1 MWIVKLNEPAKPATE
16 CSQGWSEAEPLDSD
30 HSSFSSP
37 LQRATEVWYGHNRLK
52 RSSIAIATVLLVL
65 TLSALAS
72 AQTNKADDARLAEAR
87 KAIDA
92 GNVEW
97 IAGQKAGNADRMASL
112 FDKDGS
118 QFGAKGQVTRGRK
131 AVHDRFAE
139 RFKANG
145 PALDFTITTLEVWL
159 GEDVAYE
166 SGNYTLKLQ
175 PKGKD
180 VSSFSGKYVTIW
192 KRQRDGSWKIWVDFG
207 VPE

>member
-1 MWIVKLNEPAKPATE
+1 MSIVKLNEPAKPAAE
-16 CSQGWSEAEPLDSD
+16 CSQGWSEAEPLDPS

-37 LQRATEVWYGHNRLK
+37 LQRATEVWCGRNPMK
-52 RSSIAIATVLLVL
+52 RSSITIAAVLIAL

-72 AQTNKADDARLAEAR
+72 AQTNKTNDARLAEAR

-92 GNVEW
+92 GNPEW
-97 IAGQKAGNADRMASL
+97 IAGQKAGDADRMASL

-118 QFGAKGQVTRGRK
+118 QFGAQGQVIRGRK
-131 AVHDRFAE
+131 AIHDRFADG
-139 RFKANG
+139 FKTNG

-159 GEDVAYE
+159 VDDLAYD

-180 VSSFSGKYVTIW
+180 VASFAGKYVTIW
-192 KRQRDGSWKIWVDFG
+192 KRQHDASWKIWVDFG

>member
-1 MWIVKLNEPAKPATE
+1 MWIVKLNEPAKPAAE
-16 CSQGWSEAEPLDSD
+16 YSQGWSEAEPLDPI

-37 LQRATEVWYGHNRLK
+37 LQRATEVWYSPLK
-52 RSSIAIATVLLVL
+52 RSLIAIATVLLAL
-65 TLSALAS
+65 ALSTLAS
-72 AQTNKADDARLAEAR
+72 AQTNKTDDARLAKAR

-97 IAGQKAGNADRMASL
+97 IAGQKAGDADRMAAL
-112 FDKDGS
+112 FDSDGS
-118 QFGAKGQVTRGRK
+118 QFGAKGRVIRGRK
-131 AVHDRFAE
+131 AIHDRFANG
-139 RFKANG
+139 FKTNG

-159 GEDVAYE
+159 VDDLAYE

-175 PKGKD
+175 PKGKE